1 MISGVGEDRMS
12 NLNCTLRFNAS
23 GGGRYGSGDEYEV
36 NIYSKTYTE
45 GAAPFDL
52 LTLLT

>member
-23 GGGRYGSGDEYEV
+23 GGRYGSGDEYEA
-36 NIYSKTYTE
+36 NIYSRTYTE
-45 GAAPFDL
+45 GSDPFEPYMI
-52 LTLLT
+52 